1 MSTVAIIA
9 CDHGLGHVRRSVLN
23 AEALHRAGAQ
33 VTLFAPVT
41 AVDRVRS
48 ALELGTRSKVK
59 VVDFATETSP
69 AALRAAAPRT
79 VRWHERLP
87 ELGGFDRVVADT
99 LPEVLERR
107 PDAILV
113 AQFLWHDV
121 LEGIGTAARQR
132 ALDLAGSARLVLSSA
147 PFTMSTVRDLPGF
160 REVGLHVRATSVG
173 SNERVGGE
181 DLLIAGGA
189 TDALRADLRELV
201 AAFVRNGPG
210 SFRGI
215 HADLELMPVDPPPWL
230 RPAEHTSAMYDLLR
244 AAVVRPG
251 LGTVSEL
258 LARGTRIHCVREP
271 GNAELEHNARVVT
284 DLGAG
289 TDHGAPSIELAT
301 ALDREITDP
310 VDSEARRA
318 TLRFD
323 GADHTA
329 EIVLSRSVDRA

>member
-1 MSTVAIIA
+1 VSTVAIIA

-41 AVDRVRS
+41 AVGRVRS
-48 ALELGTRSKVK
+48 TLELDTRTEVE

-87 ELGGFDRVVADT
+87 DLAGFDRVVADT
-99 LPEVLERR
+99 LPEVLEHR

-121 LEGIGTAARQR
+121 LEGIGAAARQR
-132 ALDLAGSARLVLSSA
+132 ALELAGRAHLVIGSA
-147 PFTMSTVRDLPGF
+147 PFAMPTVRALPGF
-160 REVGLHVRATSVG
+160 HEVGLHVRATPVG
-173 SNERVGGE
+173 SNERVGE

-201 AAFVRNGPG
+201 VAIVRNGPG
-210 SFRGI
+210 SFRRI
-215 HADLELMPVDPPPWL
+215 HVDVELMPVDPPSWL
-230 RPAEHTSAMYDLLR
+230 RPAEHTSAMYDVLR

-258 LARGTRIHCVREP
+258 LARGARIHCVREP
-271 GNAELEHNARVVT
+271 GNAELEHNARVVS

-301 ALDREITDP
+301 ALDHAITDP
-310 VDSEARRA
+310 VGSEAQRA
-318 TLRFD
+318 GLRFD
-323 GADHTA
+323 GADRTA
-329 EIVLSRSVDRA
+329 ETVLSHAVDRA

>member
-33 VTLFAPVT
+33 VTLLAPVA

-48 ALELGTRSKVK
+48 TLELDPRTEVA

-87 ELGGFDRVVADT
+87 DLAGFDHVLSDT
-99 LPEVLERR
+99 LPEVLEHR

-121 LEGIGTAARQR
+121 LEGIGAAARQR
-132 ALDLAGSARLVLSSA
+132 ALELAGRAHLVIGSA
-147 PFTMSTVRDLPGF
+147 PFAMPTVRALPGF
-160 REVGLHVRATSVG
+160 HEVGLHVHATSVG
-173 SNERVGGE
+173 SYERAGGE

-189 TDALRADLRELV
+189 TDALRAHLRELV
-201 AAFVRNGPG
+201 AAFARSGPR

-215 HADLELMPVDPPPWL
+215 HVDVELMPVDPPSWL
-230 RPAEHTSAMYDLLR
+230 RPAEHTPAMYDVLR

-251 LGTVSEL
+251 LGTISEL
-258 LARGTRIHCVREP
+258 LARGIRVHCVREP
-271 GNAELEHNARVVT
+271 GNAELEHNARVVS
-284 DLGAG
+284 DLSAG
-289 TDHGAPSIELAT
+289 IDHGASSVELAT
-301 ALDREITDP
+301 ALDHAVAAP
-310 VDSEARRA
+310 VGSEVRRA
-318 TLRFD
+318 ALRFD
-323 GADHTA
+323 GADRTA
-329 EIVLSRSVDRA
+329 EIVLSRAAGRA

>member
-41 AVDRVRS
+41 AVGRVRS
-48 ALELGTRSKVK
+48 TLELDTRTEVE

-87 ELGGFDRVVADT
+87 DLAGFDRVVADT
-99 LPEVLERR
+99 LPEVLEHR
-107 PDAILV
+107 PDAILI

-121 LEGIGTAARQR
+121 LEGIGAAARQR
-132 ALDLAGSARLVLSSA
+132 ALELARTAHLVIGSA
-147 PFTMSTVRDLPGF
+147 PFAMPTVRALPGF
-160 REVGLHVRATSVG
+160 HEVGLHVRATPVG
-173 SNERVGGE
+173 SNERVGE

-201 AAFVRNGPG
+201 AAIVRNSPG
-210 SFRGI
+210 SFRRI
-215 HADLELMPVDPPPWL
+215 HVDVELMPVDPPSWL
-230 RPAEHTSAMYDLLR
+230 RPAEHTSAMYDVLR

-258 LARGTRIHCVREP
+258 LARGARIHCVREP
-271 GNAELEHNARVVT
+271 GNAELEHNARVVS

-289 TDHGAPSIELAT
+289 ADHGAPSIELAT
-301 ALDREITDP
+301 TLDHAITDP
-310 VDSEARRA
+310 VGSEAQRA
-318 TLRFD
+318 ALRFD
-323 GADHTA
+323 GADRTA
-329 EIVLSRSVDRA
+329 EIVLSHAVDRA